1 MWKSARKL
9 QQKEQK
15 QWKKTAMKK
24 IAEQDWS
31 VKKVL
36 VEISRDHSWELSLTE
51 RDDWKT
57 TLRKHFEAI
66 FNKQQQGEVA
76 AKMHAILHR
85 LSCLCKQTAWK
96 PFTMEALKAILPHPI
111 WRERLR
117 EIFNDMLYTA
127 RIEESIEAGATV
139 RLARMAH
146 DWGLE
151 FYIAKLDIRKA
162 FDSVFQES
170 LAQHVSEVVGERG
183 GQPWEVRAWVSL
195 VHADKIAVQV
205 AGESVPVQQS
215 NGGSRKS
222 CGFGCTGCQG
232 WGEHMD
238 DNYIW
243 STSRRH
249 LQHLLKDLS
258 ERLPRQGLHLHPIKT
273 DIIHNDEGK
282 VTVEVAGQTV
292 AAKGPH
298 HIIHVLGSPL
308 SFHGGT
314 AGSLV

>member
-96 PFTMEALKAILPHPI
+96 PFTME
-111 WRERLR
+111 
-117 EIFNDMLYTA
+117 
-127 RIEESIEAGATV
+127 
-139 RLARMAH
+139 
-146 DWGLE
+146 
-151 FYIAKLDIRKA
+151 
-162 FDSVFQES
+162 
-170 LAQHVSEVVGERG
+170 
-183 GQPWEVRAWVSL
+183 
-195 VHADKIAVQV
+195 
-205 AGESVPVQQS
+205 
-215 NGGSRKS
+215 
-222 CGFGCTGCQG
+222 
-232 WGEHMD
+232 
-238 DNYIW
+238 
-243 STSRRH
+243 
-249 LQHLLKDLS
+249 DL
-258 ERLPRQGLHLHPIKT
+258 
-273 DIIHNDEGK
+273 
-282 VTVEVAGQTV
+282 
-292 AAKGPH
+292 
-298 HIIHVLGSPL
+298 
-308 SFHGGT
+308 
-314 AGSLV
+314 